1 MKVSNDEV
9 RRIANLAHL
18 AFDDAGVDRMA
29 GELTKIL
36 SYIDQLTEVDVRGF
50 EEHAS
55 GATPM
60 RDDTPRPSVD
70 RDAVARNA
78 PEWDEGHFVVPA
90 VIGNRARSA
99 AAGRAAVPAAA
110 PAASP
115 PPCDPLNAFLRM
127 NDAVDGKPIAVK
139 DNIVTTD
146 MPTTCGSRILT
157 NFLSPFDATAVAR
170 LRAAGYSIAGK
181 TNLDEFAMG
190 SSTEHSAFGPT
201 RNPWDPTRVAGGS
214 SGGSAAAVAAR
225 MVPAA
230 LGSETGG
237 SVRQPAAFCGVVGL
251 KPTYGRVSR
260 WGLVAFASGLDQIG
274 IVTKSVRESAELL
287 GIIAGADPLDSTSST
302 QPVDDYVA
310 DLGAGVRGLRFGVV
324 REAVEQLEGEVR
336 ANFEEALNV
345 LRGGGAIIEEA
356 SVPTIS
362 YAIAIYYIVA
372 NAEASANLAR
382 FDGVRYGH
390 RSAKSATLDDLY
402 FNSRGEGFGAEVKRR
417 IMLGTFALSSGYYDA
432 YYGRAQSVRA
442 RMRHDFGE
450 AFRAFD
456 YLVTPTTPEPAF
468 AIGAKTSD
476 PLAMYLSDVFT
487 APANLV
493 GIPAIAVPSGFSK
506 EGLPLSLQI
515 MGPHFSE
522 RALFRAAGFFEG
534 ETGWGKR
541 EPSLT
546 Y

>member
-1 MKVSNDEV
+1 VT
-9 RRIANLAHL
+9 
-18 AFDDAGVDRMA
+18 
-29 GELTKIL
+29 ELL
-36 SYIDQLTEVDVRGF
+36 DLPWPE
-50 EEHAS
+50 
-55 GATPM
+55 
-60 RDDTPRPSVD
+60 
-70 RDAVARNA
+70 ARA
-78 PEWDEGHFVVPA
+78 Q
-90 VIGNRARSA
+90 
-99 AAGRAAVPAAA
+99 
-110 PAASP
+110 ASP
-115 PPCDPLNAFLRM
+115 REIVEASLAAIRNDRLNAFLHVPPS
-127 NDAVDGKPIAVK
+127 APDGQPVAIK

-146 MPTTCGSRILT
+146 MPTTCASRILS
-157 NFLSPFDATAVAR
+157 NFVSPFDATAVAR
-170 LRAAGYSIAGK
+170 LRAAGASIVGK

-274 IVTKSVRESAELL
+274 IVTKTVPECADLL
-287 GIIAGADPLDSTSST
+287 GVIAGLDAHDSTASAHA
-302 QPVDDYVA
+302 VDDYAA
-310 DLGAGVRGLRFGVV
+310 DLGEGVRGLRFGVI
-324 REAVEQLEGEVR
+324 REAVEKLEGEVR

-345 LRGGGAIIEEA
+345 LRGGGAIVEEA
-356 SVPTIS
+356 SVPMIG
-362 YAIAIYYIVA
+362 YAIAVYYIVA

-390 RSAKSATLDDLY
+390 RSAHSPTLEDLY
-402 FNSRGEGFGAEVKRR
+402 FHSRGEGFGAEVKRR

-442 RMRHDFGE
+442 KMRHDFGE
-450 AFRAFD
+450 AFRKFD

-468 AIGAKTSD
+468 PIGAKTAD
-476 PLAMYLSDVFT
+476 PLSMYLSDVFT

-493 GIPAIAVPSGFSK
+493 GIPALAVPSGFSR

-522 RALFRAAGFFEG
+522 RALFRAGGYFEN
-534 ETGWGKR
+534 ETGWWRRKP
-541 EPSLT
+541 ET
-546 Y
+546 